1 MFCGRIETLRQ
12 GSTKFPVLLTIGTR
26 FSSVQVSLAYVW
38 DIPADCDPNVVYN
51 FYLCKMNKILKQNI
65 EIVIAFVFCLFV
77 CVFLKRVLDLL
88 GLEVTVV
95 VNCHRSAGN

>member
-12 GSTKFPVLLTIGTR
+12 GSKKFPVLLTIGTQ

-38 DIPADCDPNVVYN
+38 DIPADCDSNVVYN

-65 EIVIAFVFCLFV
+65 EIVIVFVFCL
-77 CVFLKRVLDLL
+77 
-88 GLEVTVV
+88 
-95 VNCHRSAGN
+95 